1 MMSKTRILIV
11 EDEPILAFGLKIQLQ
26 RSGYEVIGIADSS
39 YEALQIVERGHP
51 DLILMDYY
59 IRGAMNGIDTTQI
72 IHLRDLIPV
81 IFLSSLEDE
90 NIIRQIRTMRYCGF
104 MSKPVEIEDLKRAI
118 DRKVKRARPEQE
130 LLPSLQI
137 RA

>member
-1 MMSKTRILIV
+1 MNKIRILIV
-11 EDEPILAFGLKIQLQ
+11 EDEPILAFSLNIQLQ

-39 YEALQIVERGHP
+39 YEALEIVERDKP

-59 IRGAMNGIDTTQI
+59 IRGAMNGIDTAQI
-72 IHLRDLIPV
+72 IHLRNVIPV

-90 NIIRQIRTMRYCGF
+90 NVIRKIRTMRYCGF
-104 MSKPVEIEDLKRAI
+104 MSKPVDIEELKRAI
-118 DRKVKRARPEQE
+118 DRKVKRSRPERE
-130 LLPSLQI
+130 LVPALQI